1 MILCWQ
7 YAHAQMNSYHRCN
20 LESHIGILIMF
31 LYILQVSIIPR
42 LMRTDNQNDYLNVS
56 LSLTIITSRAKEGN
70 KNISSHMRQ
79 KEDFTSNS
87 FAKPNFQKS
96 KCQNHIS
103 SWLLWHSFSKFH
115 DGTLYSSWVVG
126 GSSLNFLAEL
136 VF

>member
-1 MILCWQ
+1 
-7 YAHAQMNSYHRCN
+7 
-20 LESHIGILIMF
+20 
-31 LYILQVSIIPR
+31 
-42 LMRTDNQNDYLNVS
+42 MRTDNQNDYLNIS
-56 LSLTIITSRAKEGN
+56 LSLTIIASRAKVGN
-70 KNISSHMRQ
+70 KHISSHMRQ
-79 KEDFTSNS
+79 NS

-96 KCQNHIS
+96 KCQNHNS

>member
-1 MILCWQ
+1 
-7 YAHAQMNSYHRCN
+7 
-20 LESHIGILIMF
+20 
-31 LYILQVSIIPR
+31 
-42 LMRTDNQNDYLNVS
+42 MRTDNQNDYLNVS
-56 LSLTIITSRAKEGN
+56 LSLTIIASRAKVGN
-70 KNISSHMRQ
+70 KHISSHMRQ
-79 KEDFTSNS
+79 KEDSTLNS